1 MKILEFH
8 AIIIKMS
15 NHKISIANHENQ
27 EILRILYENYE
38 NHKNLRMPYGN
49 HENQKKKNNEKSNN
63 SYDNQ

>member
-27 EILRILYENYE
+27 ENLRILYENYE
-38 NHKNLRMPYGN
+38 NHKNLRMSYGN
-49 HENQKKKNNEKSNN
+49 HENHEKNNEKITEFIR
-63 SYDNQ
+63 